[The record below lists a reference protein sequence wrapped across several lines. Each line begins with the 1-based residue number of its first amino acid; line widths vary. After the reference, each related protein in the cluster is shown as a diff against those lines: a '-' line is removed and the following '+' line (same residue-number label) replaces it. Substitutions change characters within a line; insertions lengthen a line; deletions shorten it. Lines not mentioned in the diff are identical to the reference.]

1 MPMERKEPVIDSR
14 AVDLTDRVKLTWR
27 DVRTLAGEAAAS
39 TQPQIRADEPP
50 APEVLTTE
58 TATSSARLTPDERAA
73 LAAQLAPA
81 IEAAVKHALRETLD
95 LALQN
100 ALARVRGDVERS
112 VNGLVAEAVSREL
125 ERLDLDKIARR

>member
-1 MPMERKEPVIDSR
+1 MERKEPVIDSR

-27 DVRTLAGEAAAS
+27 DVRTLADEAAV

-125 ERLDLDKIARR
+125 ERLDLDKIARH

>member
-1 MPMERKEPVIDSR
+1 M
-14 AVDLTDRVKLTWR
+14 
-27 DVRTLAGEAAAS
+27 EAAAS

-112 VNGLVAEAVSREL
+112 VNGLVAEAVSQEL

>member
-27 DVRTLAGEAAAS
+27 DVRTLADEAAA

-125 ERLDLDKIARR
+125 EQLDLDKIARR

>member
-1 MPMERKEPVIDSR
+1 MERKEPVIDSR

-50 APEVLTTE
+50 APEVLTAE

-73 LAAQLAPA
+73 ITAQLAPA
-81 IEAAVKHALRETLD
+81 VEAAVKHALRETLD

-112 VNGLVAEAVSREL
+112 VNGLDRKSVV
-125 ERLDLDKIARR
+125 

>member
-1 MPMERKEPVIDSR
+1 M
-14 AVDLTDRVKLTWR
+14 DRL
-27 DVRTLAGEAAAS
+27 LAAGIEFHA
-39 TQPQIRADEPP
+39 QI
-50 APEVLTTE
+50 VLM
-58 TATSSARLTPDERAA
+58 PDENDGD
-73 LAAQLAPA
+73 
-81 IEAAVKHALRETLD
+81 ALRETLD

>member
-27 DVRTLAGEAAAS
+27 DVRTLADEAAAS

-50 APEVLTTE
+50 APLCWHW
-58 TATSSARLTPDERAA
+58 TSYFYPRP
-73 LAAQLAPA
+73 PA

-112 VNGLVAEAVSREL
+112 VNGLVAEAVSQEL

>member
-1 MPMERKEPVIDSR
+1 MERKEPVIDSR

-27 DVRTLAGEAAAS
+27 DVRTLADEAA

-125 ERLDLDKIARR
+125 ERPDLDKIARR

>member
-27 DVRTLAGEAAAS
+27 DVRTLADEAAAF

-50 APEVLTTE
+50 APEVLTAE
-58 TATSSARLTPDERAA
+58 TLTSSARLTPDERAA
-73 LAAQLAPA
+73 IAAQLAPA
-81 IEAAVKHALRETLD
+81 VEAAVKHALRETLD

>member
-1 MPMERKEPVIDSR
+1 M
-14 AVDLTDRVKLTWR
+14 
-27 DVRTLAGEAAAS
+27 
-39 TQPQIRADEPP
+39 
-50 APEVLTTE
+50 
-58 TATSSARLTPDERAA
+58 
-73 LAAQLAPA
+73 
-81 IEAAVKHALRETLD
+81 KHALRETLD

>member
-27 DVRTLAGEAAAS
+27 DVRTLADEAAA

-50 APEVLTTE
+50 SPEVLTTE

-125 ERLDLDKIARR
+125 ERLDLDKIARH

>member
-1 MPMERKEPVIDSR
+1 MSER
-14 AVDLTDRVKLTWR
+14 
-27 DVRTLAGEAAAS
+27 
-39 TQPQIRADEPP
+39 
-50 APEVLTTE
+50 
-58 TATSSARLTPDERAA
+58 A